1 MKIKQMTKQIKNT
14 FTKHFFRYEDR
25 INYVEAR
32 QMMKEN
38 PLTML
43 LDVRS
48 RQEYNEYH
56 LEGAVCIPTYELV
69 NEISNLTIGKDQP
82 IICYCQSGARSR
94 KAINVLRK
102 MGYEN
107 LYEIKGGIDNL

>member
-1 MKIKQMTKQIKNT
+1 MKIKQMTKQVKNI
-14 FTKHFFRYEDR
+14 FTNRFFRYEDQ
-25 INYVEAR
+25 ISYIEAR
-32 QMMKEN
+32 KMMQEDS
-38 PLTML
+38 LVIL

-48 RQEYNEYH
+48 KQEYNEYH
-56 LEGAVCIPTYELV
+56 LDGAVCIPTYELT
-69 NEISNLTIGKDQP
+69 NEISDLTINKEQT

-94 KAINVLRK
+94 KAINLLRK